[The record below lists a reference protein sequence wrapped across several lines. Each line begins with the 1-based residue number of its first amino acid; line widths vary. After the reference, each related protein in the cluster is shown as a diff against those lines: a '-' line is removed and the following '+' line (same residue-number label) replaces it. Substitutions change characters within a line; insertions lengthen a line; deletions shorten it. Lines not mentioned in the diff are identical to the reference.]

1 MAFMVLVSLVEKEE
15 KLRPPIAVA
24 ITIAPSQQE
33 AIKNARQELM
43 AYVSQYSNYLFKTKY
58 LGQILFPP
66 LHAIFA
72 TTVFL
77 YTQAAGR
84 IK

>member
-15 KLRPPIAVA
+15 KLKLPIAVA
-24 ITIAPSQQE
+24 ITIAPSRQE

-43 AYVSQYSNYLFKTKY
+43 AYVFQYSNYLFKTKY
-58 LGQILFPP
+58 LGQILFP
-66 LHAIFA
+66 LSA